1 MKTDVVGTIAPFV
14 IVVLMVA
21 VIIENIGTI
30 LLVLGAIALVIF
42 LIVIAS
48 KDAEN
53 EKKPEN
59 KASGNSHVNID
70 KIVQNNIDNALQSLT
85 VKYGNPDRIIRPE
98 DKSTYGYFALF
109 AAHKVFFIND
119 NKFQFVDIA
128 SFKLVDNYQI
138 ERGGINGKVTTTTDT
153 CDVFFSSVVGKFWG
167 GKTGAIIGGA
177 TATKH
182 SAVNLTQS
190 NDVLVHDYTL
200 LVNLK
205 GVNREGIEMH
215 LGNDWR
221 LAAELEHIFSQIIES
236 GRDYCALKS

>member
-14 IVVLMVA
+14 IVVLIVA

-30 LLVLGAIALVIF
+30 LLVIGAIALVIF

-59 KASGNSHVNID
+59 KASGNSQVNID

-85 VKYGNPDRIIRPE
+85 AKYGNPDRIIRPE

-153 CDVFFSSVVGKFWG
+153 NDVFFSSVVGKFWG

-182 SAVNLTQS
+182 SAVNLAQS

-200 LVNLK
+200 LANLK